1 MQISSQISPCSVDF
15 VISRIHF
22 SGKFFATSPMYFCK
36 CVRKAI
42 VLSHLEKF
50 LAMCWGVWRGCGRMQ
65 QRCEEFVCKDP
76 GRGAKFPGEA
86 ALSEQE
92 LLSQDLAG

>member
-1 MQISSQISPCSVDF
+1 
-15 VISRIHF
+15 
-22 SGKFFATSPMYFCK
+22 
-36 CVRKAI
+36 
-42 VLSHLEKF
+42 
-50 LAMCWGVWRGCGRMQ
+50 MQ

-92 LLSQDLAG
+92 LLSQDLAD